1 MRMGTKWAWMSV
13 SKPSVCDALGLR
25 AAEQLTLNQ
34 WVPGSSPGGC
44 TVLSQVSCPLGVS
57 AQAATGERGHE
68 E

>member
-13 SKPSVCDALGLR
+13 SKPSVSDALGLR

-44 TVLSQVSCPLGVS
+44 TKENGLGRRKP
-57 AQAATGERGHE
+57 TRNPG
-68 E
+68 

>member
-13 SKPSVCDALGLR
+13 SKPSVSDALGLR

-44 TVLSQVSCPLGVS
+44 TKKKVRVGGNRSN
-57 AQAATGERGHE
+57 
-68 E
+68 